1 MDQKATRKTKRDARE
16 VGRKKK
22 KSVCLLVFSHNTS
35 VVYSGIFK
43 NVTESSA
50 KTKLPKLT

>member
-16 VGRKKK
+16 VGRKK

-43 NVTESSA
+43 NVTERSA